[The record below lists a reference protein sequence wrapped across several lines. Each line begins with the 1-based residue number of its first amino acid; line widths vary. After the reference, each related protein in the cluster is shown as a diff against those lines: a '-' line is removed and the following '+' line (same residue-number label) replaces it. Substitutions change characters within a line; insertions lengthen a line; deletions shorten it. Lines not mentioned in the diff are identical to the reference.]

1 MPQAPQKKSHD
12 IGSALLAQGVLSA
25 RQLELARR
33 RAKRQS
39 LPLHRAII
47 ELNLASEQET
57 YRALAP
63 LHGLA
68 YREIEG
74 LPVPPEVRERVP
86 VKIVLRYTVFPV
98 EEQEGLLTLAFADPP
113 TAAMLSSLRLALGQ
127 RLRAVLATPSE
138 IRAGIERFYGL
149 GAETIQQLREDR
161 GLPAPEEALTFEHSQ
176 DQEEPQ
182 PGGDDASISKFVTQ
196 ILHEALRL
204 GATDIHMEPYEDRIR
219 LRYRIDGILQDIP
232 VPSGLQELYGAIV
245 SRLKVMAGLNIAERR
260 LPHDGRIAMKRGSR
274 RYDLRVSILPTRLGE
289 SVCLRVLSRDDLS
302 LEFERLGMPPAEQ
315 ESIQAVMGL
324 SQGMMLL
331 TGPTGSGKTTTLYTA
346 LQHSRDEGRKI
357 ITVEDPVEYQMGG
370 VSQIQVRPDIGLT
383 FSSGLRSILR
393 HDPDV
398 VLIGEIRDH
407 ETAEIAIRAAQTGH
421 LVLSTLHT
429 NDSPSAVIR
438 LIDMGIEPFLV
449 ASSLICSIAQ
459 RLVRLNCR
467 NCAQEEPLE
476 DPVLRAEMAAALQLQ
491 PAEVRS
497 MRGAGCVECG
507 GRGYRGREA
516 IYEFFYLSDRMSDRI
531 QPGLTLAKLRELARQ
546 EGWRPLREVGW
557 TKVAAGITS
566 VEEHQRVTRR
576 AEHLVRHGAAQS
588 DISSVKLV

>member
-1 MPQAPQKKSHD
+1 MPNAPQRKSND
-12 IGSALLAQGVLSA
+12 IGSALLGKGLLSL
-25 RQLELARR
+25 RQLEFARR
-33 RAKRQS
+33 RASRQR

-47 ELNLASEQET
+47 ELNLVSEQET
-57 YRALAP
+57 YRALAQ
-63 LHGLA
+63 LHGLP
-68 YREIEG
+68 YREIKG
-74 LPVPPEVRERVP
+74 LSVPPHIRERVP
-86 VKIVLRYTVFPV
+86 VKIVLRYAIFPV
-98 EEQEGLLTLAFADPP
+98 EEQEGLLTLAFSDPP
-113 TAAMLSSLRLALGQ
+113 TAATLSNLRLALGQ

-138 IRAGIERFYGL
+138 IRAGIESFYGL

-161 GLPAPEEALTFEHSQ
+161 GLPSPEEALTFETSEE
-176 DQEEPQ
+176 QEDLQ
-182 PGGDDASISKFVTQ
+182 QGGEDASISKFVTQ
-196 ILHEALRL
+196 ILYEALRL
-204 GATDIHMEPYEDRIR
+204 GATDIHMEPYEDRMR

-232 VPSGLQELYGAIV
+232 VPSGLQELYSAIV

-302 LEFERLGMPPAEQ
+302 LEFERLGMPQEEQ
-315 ESIQAVMGL
+315 KSIKAVMGL

-357 ITVEDPVEYQMGG
+357 ITVEDPVEYQMAG

-398 VLIGEIRDH
+398 VLIGEIRDQ
-407 ETAEIAIRAAQTGH
+407 ETAEIAIRASQTGH

-467 NCAQEEPLE
+467 NCVREEPLE
-476 DPVLRAEMAAALQLQ
+476 DPALCSEMAAALALE
-491 PAEVRS
+491 PEELRS
-497 MRGAGCVECG
+497 MRGTGCVECG
-507 GRGYRGREA
+507 ERGYRGREA
-516 IYEFFYLSDRMSDRI
+516 IYEFFYLSDRMSDLI
-531 QPGLTLAKLRELARQ
+531 QPGVTLAKLREMARV

-557 TKVAAGITS
+557 AKVQEGITS
-566 VEEHQRVTRR
+566 VEEHQRVTQR
-576 AEHLVRHGAAQS
+576 AEHLSRRG
-588 DISSVKLV
+588 K

>member
-1 MPQAPQKKSHD
+1 MPNAPQRKSND
-12 IGSALLAQGVLSA
+12 IGSALLGKGLLSL
-25 RQLELARR
+25 RQLEFARR
-33 RAKRQS
+33 RASRQR

-47 ELNLASEQET
+47 ELNLVSEQET
-57 YRALAP
+57 YRALAQ
-63 LHGLA
+63 LHGLP
-68 YREIEG
+68 YREIKG
-74 LPVPPEVRERVP
+74 LSVPPHIRERVP
-86 VKIVLRYTVFPV
+86 VKIVLRYAIFPV
-98 EEQEGLLTLAFADPP
+98 EEQEGLLTLAFSDPP
-113 TAAMLSSLRLALGQ
+113 TAATLSNLRLALGQ

-138 IRAGIERFYGL
+138 IRAGIESFYGL

-161 GLPAPEEALTFEHSQ
+161 GLPSPEEALTFETSEE
-176 DQEEPQ
+176 QEDLQ
-182 PGGDDASISKFVTQ
+182 QGGEDASISKFVTQ
-196 ILHEALRL
+196 ILYEALRL
-204 GATDIHMEPYEDRIR
+204 GATDIHMEPYEDRMR

-232 VPSGLQELYGAIV
+232 VPSGLQELYSAIV

-260 LPHDGRIAMKRGSR
+260 LPHDGRIAMRRGSR

-289 SVCLRVLSRDDLS
+289 AVCLRVLSRDDLS
-302 LEFERLGMPPAEQ
+302 LEFERLGMPQEEQ
-315 ESIQAVMGL
+315 KSIKAVMGL

-357 ITVEDPVEYQMGG
+357 ITVEDPVEYQMAG

-398 VLIGEIRDH
+398 VLIGEIRDQ
-407 ETAEIAIRAAQTGH
+407 ETAEIAIRASQTGH

-467 NCAQEEPLE
+467 NCVREEPLE
-476 DPVLRAEMAAALQLQ
+476 DPALCSEMAAALALE
-491 PAEVRS
+491 PEELRS
-497 MRGAGCVECG
+497 MRGTGCVECG
-507 GRGYRGREA
+507 ERGYRGREA
-516 IYEFFYLSDRMSDRI
+516 IYEFFYLSDRMSDLI
-531 QPGLTLAKLRELARQ
+531 QPGVTLAKLREMARV

-557 TKVAAGITS
+557 AKVQEGITS
-566 VEEHQRVTRR
+566 VEEHQRVTQR
-576 AEHLVRHGAAQS
+576 AEHLSRRG
-588 DISSVKLV
+588 K

>member
-1 MPQAPQKKSHD
+1 MPNAPQRKSND
-12 IGSALLAQGVLSA
+12 VGSALLDKGLLSQ
-25 RQLELARR
+25 RQLEFARR
-33 RAKRQS
+33 RATRQK
-39 LPLHRAII
+39 LPLHRAVI

-57 YRALAP
+57 YRALAQ
-63 LHGLA
+63 LHGLP
-68 YREIEG
+68 YREIKG
-74 LPVPPEVRERVP
+74 LSVPPHIRERVP
-86 VKIVLRYTVFPV
+86 VKIVLRYAVFPV

-113 TAAMLSSLRLALGQ
+113 TAATLSNLRLALGQ

-138 IRAGIERFYGL
+138 IRAGIENFYGL

-161 GLPAPEEALTFEHSQ
+161 GLPTPEEALTFETSEE
-176 DQEEPQ
+176 QEDLQ
-182 PGGDDASISKFVTQ
+182 HGGEDASISKFVTQ
-196 ILHEALRL
+196 ILYEALRL
-204 GATDIHMEPYEDRIR
+204 GATDIHMEPYEDRMR

-232 VPSGLQELYGAIV
+232 VPSGLQELYSAIV

-260 LPHDGRIAMKRGSR
+260 LPHDGRIAMRRGSR

-289 SVCLRVLSRDDLS
+289 AVCLRVLSRDDLS
-302 LEFERLGMPPAEQ
+302 LEFERLGMPQEEQ
-315 ESIQAVMGL
+315 KSIKAVMGL

-357 ITVEDPVEYQMGG
+357 ITVEDPVEYQMTG

-398 VLIGEIRDH
+398 VLIGEIRDQ
-407 ETAEIAIRAAQTGH
+407 ETAEIAIRASQTGH

-467 NCAQEEPLE
+467 NCVREEPLE
-476 DPVLRAEMAAALQLQ
+476 DSALRAEMTAALALQ
-491 PAEVRS
+491 PEDIRS

-507 GRGYRGREA
+507 ERGYRGREA
-516 IYEFFYLSDRMSDRI
+516 IYEFFYLSDRMSDLI
-531 QPGLTLAKLRELARQ
+531 QPGLTLAKLREMARV

-557 TKVAAGITS
+557 AKVQAGITS
-566 VEEHQRVTRR
+566 VEEHQRVTQR
-576 AEHLVRHGAAQS
+576 AEHLLRRG
-588 DISSVKLV
+588 K

>member
-1 MPQAPQKKSHD
+1 MSNIPQKKKHD
-12 IGSALLAQGVLSA
+12 IGHALLEKNLLSQ
-25 RQLELARR
+25 RQLDLARR
-33 RAKRQS
+33 RASRQR

-47 ELNLASEQET
+47 ELNLVSEQET
-57 YRALAP
+57 YRALAQLHALPYQEIKALSLPAP
-63 LHGLA
+63 L
-68 YREIEG
+68 
-74 LPVPPEVRERVP
+74 RERVP
-86 VKIVLRYTVFPV
+86 VKVVLRYTVFPI
-98 EEQEGLLTLAFADPP
+98 EEKEGLITLAFVDPP
-113 TAAMLSSLRLALGQ
+113 TAATLSNLRLVLGQ

-161 GLPAPEEALTFEHSQ
+161 GLPAAEEALTFETS
-176 DQEEPQ
+176 DEQEEQ
-182 PGGDDASISKFVTQ
+182 QSGGEDASISKFVTQ

-204 GATDIHMEPYEDRIR
+204 GATDIHMEPYEDRMR

-232 VPSGLQELYGAIV
+232 VPAGLQELYAAIV

-302 LEFERLGMPPAEQ
+302 LEFERLGMPPQEQ
-315 ESIQAVMGL
+315 ESIKGVMGL

-331 TGPTGSGKTTTLYTA
+331 TGPTGSGKTTTLYSA

-357 ITVEDPVEYQMGG
+357 ITVEDPVEYQMPG
-370 VSQIQVRPDIGLT
+370 VSQIQVRPDIGLS

-398 VLIGEIRDH
+398 VLIGEIRDQ
-407 ETAEIAIRAAQTGH
+407 ETAEIAIRASQTGH

-429 NDSPSAVIR
+429 NDSPSAVVR

-467 NCAQEEPLE
+467 NCVAEEMIE
-476 DPVLRAEMAAALQLQ
+476 DPALRAEMAAALGIGPEELRAQ
-491 PAEVRS
+491 
-497 MRGAGCVECG
+497 RGAGCVECG
-507 GRGYRGREA
+507 ERGYRGREA
-516 IYEFFYLSDRMSDRI
+516 IYEFFYLSERMSDLI
-531 QPGLTLAKLRELARQ
+531 QPGLTLASLREVARS
-546 EGWRPLREVGW
+546 EGWRPLRETGW
-557 TKVAAGITS
+557 EKVQAGITS
-566 VEEHQRVTRR
+566 IEEHQRVTRR
-576 AEHLVRHGAAQS
+576 AEHLLRRN
-588 DISSVKLV
+588 

>member
-1 MPQAPQKKSHD
+1 MPNAPQRKSND
-12 IGSALLAQGVLSA
+12 IGSALLGKGLLSL
-25 RQLELARR
+25 RQLEFARR
-33 RAKRQS
+33 RASRQR

-47 ELNLASEQET
+47 ELNLVSEQET
-57 YRALAP
+57 YRALAQ
-63 LHGLA
+63 LHGLP
-68 YREIEG
+68 YREIKG
-74 LPVPPEVRERVP
+74 LSVPPHIRERVP
-86 VKIVLRYTVFPV
+86 VKIVLRYAIFPV
-98 EEQEGLLTLAFADPP
+98 EEQEGLLTLAFSDPP
-113 TAAMLSSLRLALGQ
+113 TAATLSNLRLALGQ

-138 IRAGIERFYGL
+138 IRAGIESFYGL

-161 GLPAPEEALTFEHSQ
+161 GLPSPEEALTFETSEE
-176 DQEEPQ
+176 QEDLQ
-182 PGGDDASISKFVTQ
+182 QGGEDASISKFVTQ
-196 ILHEALRL
+196 ILYEALRL
-204 GATDIHMEPYEDRIR
+204 GATDIHMEPYEDRMR

-232 VPSGLQELYGAIV
+232 VPSGLQELYSAIV

-302 LEFERLGMPPAEQ
+302 LEFERLGMPQEEQ
-315 ESIQAVMGL
+315 KSIKEVMGL

-357 ITVEDPVEYQMGG
+357 ITVEDPVEYQMAG

-398 VLIGEIRDH
+398 VLIGEIRDQ
-407 ETAEIAIRAAQTGH
+407 ETAEIAIRASQTGH

-467 NCAQEEPLE
+467 NCVREEPLE
-476 DPVLRAEMAAALQLQ
+476 DPALCSEMAAALALE
-491 PAEVRS
+491 PEELRS
-497 MRGAGCVECG
+497 MRGTGCVECG
-507 GRGYRGREA
+507 ERGYRGREA
-516 IYEFFYLSDRMSDRI
+516 IYEFFYLSDRMSDLI
-531 QPGLTLAKLRELARQ
+531 QPGVTLAKLREMARV

-557 TKVAAGITS
+557 AKVQEGITS
-566 VEEHQRVTRR
+566 VEEHQRVTQR
-576 AEHLVRHGAAQS
+576 AEHLSRRG
-588 DISSVKLV
+588 K

>member
-1 MPQAPQKKSHD
+1 MPNASQKKPKD
-12 IGSALLAQGVLSA
+12 IGSALLAKGILSR

-33 RAKRQS
+33 RASRQRVS
-39 LPLHRAII
+39 LHRAII
-47 ELNLASEQET
+47 DLNLASERET
-57 YRALAP
+57 YRALAQF
-63 LHGLA
+63 HGLP
-68 YREIEG
+68 YREIKG
-74 LPVPPEVRERVP
+74 LSVPAHIRERVP
-86 VKIVLRYTVFPV
+86 VKIVLRYSVFPV

-113 TAAMLSSLRLALGQ
+113 TPATLSNLRLALGQ
-127 RLRAVLATPSE
+127 RLRTVLATPSE
-138 IRAGIERFYGL
+138 IRSGIERFYGL

-161 GLPAPEEALTFEHSQ
+161 GLPSSEEALTFETSEE
-176 DQEEPQ
+176 QEDAQHGAE
-182 PGGDDASISKFVTQ
+182 DASISKFVTQ
-196 ILHEALRL
+196 ILYEALRL
-204 GATDIHMEPYEDRIR
+204 GATDVHMEPYEDRMR

-274 RYDLRVSILPTRLGE
+274 RYDLRVSILPTRMGE
-289 SVCLRVLSRDDLS
+289 AVCLRVLNRDDLS
-302 LEFERLGMPPAEQ
+302 LEFERLGMPRAEQ
-315 ESIQAVMGL
+315 ESIKGVMGL

-357 ITVEDPVEYQMGG
+357 ITVEDPVEYQMAG

-398 VLIGEIRDH
+398 VLIGEIRDQ
-407 ETAEIAIRAAQTGH
+407 ETAEIAVRASQTGH

-467 NCAQEEPLE
+467 NCGREESIENPA
-476 DPVLRAEMAAALQLQ
+476 LRAEMAAALAIEPEELRS
-491 PAEVRS
+491 VR
-497 MRGAGCVECG
+497 GVGCVECG
-507 GRGYRGREA
+507 ERGYRGREA
-516 IYEFFYLSDRMSDRI
+516 IYEFFYLSDRMSDLI
-531 QPGLTLAKLRELARQ
+531 QPGLTLAKLRETART

-557 TKVAAGITS
+557 EKVQEGITS
-566 VEEHQRVTRR
+566 IEEHQRVTQR
-576 AEHLVRHGAAQS
+576 AEQLLRRGGQ
-588 DISSVKLV
+588 

>member
-1 MPQAPQKKSHD
+1 MPDAPHKKSND
-12 IGSALLAQGVLSA
+12 IGTVLLAQGVLSR

-33 RAKRQS
+33 RATRQEV
-39 LPLHRAII
+39 PLHRAII
-47 ELNLASEQET
+47 ELNFASEQET
-57 YRALAP
+57 YHALAK
-63 LHGLA
+63 LHRLPYEQIDKLA
-68 YREIEG
+68 
-74 LPVPPEVRERVP
+74 LHPKMRERVP

-98 EEQEGLLTLAFADPP
+98 AEQEGLLTLAFADPP
-113 TAAMLSSLRLALGQ
+113 TPATLSNLRLVLGQ
-127 RLRAVLATPSE
+127 RLRVVLATPSQ
-138 IRAGIERFYGL
+138 IRSGVERFYGL

-161 GLPAPEEALTFEHSQ
+161 GMPSAEEALTFETSEE
-176 DQEEPQ
+176 QEDAQQGSE
-182 PGGDDASISKFVTQ
+182 DASISKFVTQ
-196 ILHEALRL
+196 ILYEALRL
-204 GATDIHMEPYEDRIR
+204 GATDIHMEPYEDHMR

-232 VPSGLQELYGAIV
+232 VPSGLQELYAAIV

-274 RYDLRVSILPTRLGE
+274 RYDIRVSILPTRIGE
-289 SVCLRVLSRDDLS
+289 AVCLRVLNRDDLS
-302 LEFERLGMPPAEQ
+302 LEFDRLGMPAESQ
-315 ESIQAVMGL
+315 ETIKRVMGL

-346 LQHSRDEGRKI
+346 LEHSRDAGRKI
-357 ITVEDPVEYQMGG
+357 ITVEDPVEYEMAG

-449 ASSLICSIAQ
+449 SSSLICSIAQ

-467 NCAQEEPLE
+467 NCAVNEPVE
-476 DPVLRAEMAAALQLQ
+476 DPNVRAEMSAALSLE
-491 PAEVRS
+491 PEALRS
-497 MRGAGCVECG
+497 MRGTGCVECSN
-507 GRGYRGREA
+507 RGYRGREA
-516 IYEFFYLSDRMSDRI
+516 IYEFLYLSERMSDGI
-531 QPGLTLAKLRELARQ
+531 QPGLTLSKLRELART
-546 EGWRPLREVGW
+546 EGWRPLRELGW
-557 TKVAAGITS
+557 QKVQAGITS
-566 VEEHQRVTRR
+566 IEEHDRITQR
-576 AEHLVRHGAAQS
+576 AEHLLRRGS
-588 DISSVKLV
+588 GR

>member
-1 MPQAPQKKSHD
+1 MSKAPQKKGND
-12 IGSALLAQGVLSA
+12 IGNALMVKGVLSQ
-25 RQLELARR
+25 RQVDLARR
-33 RAKRQS
+33 RAGRQG
-39 LPLHRAII
+39 LALHRATI

-57 YRALAP
+57 YRALAE
-63 LHGLA
+63 LHGLPF
-68 YREIEG
+68 RKIDG
-74 LPVPPEVRERVP
+74 LSVPSHIRERVP
-86 VKIVLRYTVFPV
+86 VKIALRYVVFPV

-113 TAAMLSSLRLALGQ
+113 TPATLSNLRLALGQ

-138 IRAGIERFYGL
+138 IRAGVERFYGL

-161 GLPAPEEALTFEHSQ
+161 GLPAPDEALTFETSEE
-176 DQEEPQ
+176 QEEVQ
-182 PGGDDASISKFVTQ
+182 QGREDASISKFVTQ
-196 ILHEALRL
+196 ILYEALRL
-204 GATDIHMEPYEDRIR
+204 GATDIHMEPYEDRMR

-289 SVCLRVLSRDDLS
+289 AVCLRVLNRDDLS
-302 LEFERLGMPPAEQ
+302 LEFERLGMPQEEQ
-315 ESIQAVMGL
+315 ETIKGVMEL

-357 ITVEDPVEYQMGG
+357 ITVEDPVEYQMQG

-398 VLIGEIRDH
+398 VLIGEIRDQ
-407 ETAEIAIRAAQTGH
+407 ETAEIAIRASQTGH

-459 RLVRLNCR
+459 RLIRLNCR
-467 NCAQEEPLE
+467 NCVEEEPVENL
-476 DPVLRAEMAAALQLQ
+476 DLRAEMAAALALE
-491 PAEVRS
+491 PEDIRS
-497 MRGAGCVECG
+497 MRGAGCVECAE
-507 GRGYRGREA
+507 RGYRGREA
-516 IYEFFYLSDRMSDRI
+516 IYEFLYMSDEMSNLI
-531 QPGLTLAKLRELARQ
+531 QPGINLAKLRAMARK

-557 TKVAAGITS
+557 KKVQEGITS
-566 VEEHQRVTRR
+566 MEEHQRVTRR
-576 AEHLVRHGAAQS
+576 TEHLLRRGAHQH
-588 DISSVKLV
+588 

>member
-1 MPQAPQKKSHD
+1 MPNAPQRKSND
-12 IGSALLAQGVLSA
+12 IGSALLGKGLLSL
-25 RQLELARR
+25 RQLEFARR
-33 RAKRQS
+33 RASRQR

-47 ELNLASEQET
+47 ELNLVSEQET
-57 YRALAP
+57 YRALAQ
-63 LHGLA
+63 LHGLP
-68 YREIEG
+68 YREIKG
-74 LPVPPEVRERVP
+74 LSVPPHIRERVP
-86 VKIVLRYTVFPV
+86 VKIVLRYAIFPV
-98 EEQEGLLTLAFADPP
+98 EEQEGLLTLAFSDPP
-113 TAAMLSSLRLALGQ
+113 TAATLSNLRLALGQ

-138 IRAGIERFYGL
+138 IRAGIESFYGL

-161 GLPAPEEALTFEHSQ
+161 GLPSPEEALTFETSEE
-176 DQEEPQ
+176 QEDLQ
-182 PGGDDASISKFVTQ
+182 QGGEDASISKFVTQ
-196 ILHEALRL
+196 ILYEALRL
-204 GATDIHMEPYEDRIR
+204 GATDIHMEPYEDRMR

-232 VPSGLQELYGAIV
+232 VPSGLQELYSAIV

-302 LEFERLGMPPAEQ
+302 LEFERLGMPQEEQ
-315 ESIQAVMGL
+315 KSIKEVMGL

-357 ITVEDPVEYQMGG
+357 ITVEDPVEYQMAG

-398 VLIGEIRDH
+398 VLIGDIRDQ
-407 ETAEIAIRAAQTGH
+407 ETAEIAIRASQTGH

-467 NCAQEEPLE
+467 NCVREEPLE
-476 DPVLRAEMAAALQLQ
+476 DPALCSEMAAALALE
-491 PAEVRS
+491 PEELRS
-497 MRGAGCVECG
+497 MRGTGCVECG
-507 GRGYRGREA
+507 ERGYRGREA
-516 IYEFFYLSDRMSDRI
+516 IYEFFYLSDRMSDLI
-531 QPGLTLAKLRELARQ
+531 QPGVTLAKLREMARV

-557 TKVAAGITS
+557 AKVQEGITS
-566 VEEHQRVTRR
+566 VEEHQRVTQR
-576 AEHLVRHGAAQS
+576 AEHLSRRG
-588 DISSVKLV
+588 K

>member
-1 MPQAPQKKSHD
+1 MPDAPQKKSND
-12 IGSALLAQGVLSA
+12 IGTVLLTNGVLSR

-33 RAKRQS
+33 RATRQEV
-39 LPLHRAII
+39 PLHRAII
-47 ELNLASEQET
+47 ELNFASEQET
-57 YRALAP
+57 YHALAKIHRLPYEP
-63 LHGLA
+63 LDGLS
-68 YREIEG
+68 
-74 LPVPPEVRERVP
+74 LPPKMRERVP

-98 EEQEGLLTLAFADPP
+98 TEREGLLTLAFADPP
-113 TAAMLSSLRLALGQ
+113 TPATLSNLRLALGQ
-127 RLRAVLATPSE
+127 RLRVVLATPSQ
-138 IRAGIERFYGL
+138 IRSGVERFYGL

-161 GLPAPEEALTFEHSQ
+161 GMSSAEEALTFETSEE
-176 DQEEPQ
+176 QEDAQQGSEA
-182 PGGDDASISKFVTQ
+182 ASISKFVTQ
-196 ILHEALRL
+196 ILYEALRL
-204 GATDIHMEPYEDRIR
+204 GATDIHMEPYEDHMR

-232 VPSGLQELYGAIV
+232 VPSGLQELYAAIV

-274 RYDLRVSILPTRLGE
+274 RYDIRVSILPTRIGE
-289 SVCLRVLSRDDLS
+289 AVCLRVLNRDDLS
-302 LEFERLGMPPAEQ
+302 LEFDRLGMPVEEQ
-315 ESIQAVMGL
+315 ETIKRAMGL

-346 LQHSRDEGRKI
+346 LEHSRDAGRKI

-398 VLIGEIRDH
+398 VLIGEIRDK
-407 ETAEIAIRAAQTGH
+407 ETAEIAIRASQTGH

-467 NCAQEEPLE
+467 NCVVNEAVT
-476 DPVLRAEMAAALQLQ
+476 DPNIRAEMAAALSLE
-491 PAEVRS
+491 PEALRS
-497 MRGAGCVECG
+497 MRGTGCVECG
-507 GRGYRGREA
+507 NLGYRSREA
-516 IYEFFYLSDRMSDRI
+516 IYEFLYLSERMSDAI
-531 QPGLTLAKLRELARQ
+531 QPGLTLSTLRELART
-546 EGWRPLREVGW
+546 EGWCPLREVGW
-557 TKVAAGITS
+557 QKVQDGVTSIAEHERIT
-566 VEEHQRVTRR
+566 QR
-576 AEHLVRHGAAQS
+576 AEHLLRRGAN
-588 DISSVKLV
+588 

>member
-1 MPQAPQKKSHD
+1 MPNAPQRKSND
-12 IGSALLAQGVLSA
+12 IGSALLGKGLLSL
-25 RQLELARR
+25 RQLEFARR
-33 RAKRQS
+33 RASRQR

-47 ELNLASEQET
+47 ELNLVSEQET
-57 YRALAP
+57 YRALAQ
-63 LHGLA
+63 LHGLP
-68 YREIEG
+68 YREIKG
-74 LPVPPEVRERVP
+74 LSVPPHIRERVP
-86 VKIVLRYTVFPV
+86 VKIVLRYAIFPV
-98 EEQEGLLTLAFADPP
+98 EEKEGLLTLAFSDPP
-113 TAAMLSSLRLALGQ
+113 TAATLSNLRLALGQ

-138 IRAGIERFYGL
+138 IRAGIESFYGL

-161 GLPAPEEALTFEHSQ
+161 GLPSPEEALTFETSEE
-176 DQEEPQ
+176 QEDLQ
-182 PGGDDASISKFVTQ
+182 QGGEDASISKFVTQ
-196 ILHEALRL
+196 ILYEALRL
-204 GATDIHMEPYEDRIR
+204 GATDIHMEPYEDRMR

-232 VPSGLQELYGAIV
+232 VPSGLQELYSAIV

-302 LEFERLGMPPAEQ
+302 LEFERLGMPQEEQ
-315 ESIQAVMGL
+315 KSIKEVMGL

-357 ITVEDPVEYQMGG
+357 ITVEDPVEYQMAG

-398 VLIGEIRDH
+398 VLIGEIRDQ
-407 ETAEIAIRAAQTGH
+407 ETAEIAIRASQTGH

-467 NCAQEEPLE
+467 NCVREEPLE
-476 DPVLRAEMAAALQLQ
+476 DPALCSEMAAALALE
-491 PAEVRS
+491 PEELRS
-497 MRGAGCVECG
+497 MRGTGCVECG
-507 GRGYRGREA
+507 ERGYRGREA
-516 IYEFFYLSDRMSDRI
+516 IYEFFYLSDRMSDLI
-531 QPGLTLAKLRELARQ
+531 QPGVTLAKLREMARV

-557 TKVAAGITS
+557 AKVQEGITS
-566 VEEHQRVTRR
+566 VEEHQRVTQR
-576 AEHLVRHGAAQS
+576 AEHLSRRG
-588 DISSVKLV
+588 K

>member
-1 MPQAPQKKSHD
+1 MSNTPQKRPND
-12 IGSALLAQGVLSA
+12 VGSALVAKGVLSR

-33 RAKRQS
+33 RASRQR

-47 ELNLASEQET
+47 ELNLASEHET
-57 YRALAP
+57 YRALAQ
-63 LHGLA
+63 LHGLP
-68 YREIEG
+68 YRKIDG
-74 LPVPPEVRERVP
+74 LSVPPRIRERVP

-113 TAAMLSSLRLALGQ
+113 TPATLSNLRLALGQ
-127 RLRAVLATPSE
+127 RLRTVLATPSE
-138 IRAGIERFYGL
+138 IRAGVERFYGL

-161 GLPAPEEALTFEHSQ
+161 GMPSPEEALTFETSEE
-176 DQEEPQ
+176 QEDAEQ
-182 PGGDDASISKFVTQ
+182 GREDASISKFVTQ
-196 ILHEALRL
+196 ILYEALRL
-204 GATDIHMEPYEDRIR
+204 GATDIHMEPYEDRMR

-274 RYDLRVSILPTRLGE
+274 RYDLRVSILPTRAGE
-289 SVCLRVLSRDDLS
+289 AVCLRVLNRDDLS
-302 LEFERLGMPPAEQ
+302 LEFERLGMPGEEQ
-315 ESIQAVMGL
+315 ESIKGVMGL

-357 ITVEDPVEYQMGG
+357 ITVEDPVEYQMQG
-370 VSQIQVRPDIGLT
+370 VSQIQVRPEIGLT

-398 VLIGEIRDH
+398 VLIGEIRDR
-407 ETAEIAIRAAQTGH
+407 ETAEIAIRASQTGH

-459 RLVRLNCR
+459 RLIRLNCR
-467 NCAQEEPLE
+467 NCVSDEPLE
-476 DPVLRAEMAAALQLQ
+476 DPALRAEMAAALALE
-491 PAEVRS
+491 PEELRT
-497 MRGAGCVECG
+497 MRGRGCVECG
-507 GRGYRGREA
+507 ERGYRGREA
-516 IYEFFYLSDRMSDRI
+516 IYEFFYLSDRMSDLI
-531 QPGLTLAKLRELARQ
+531 QPGLTLAKLRELART

-557 TKVAAGITS
+557 GKVQAGITS

-576 AEHLVRHGAAQS
+576 AEHLLRRGG
-588 DISSVKLV
+588 

>member
-1 MPQAPQKKSHD
+1 MSNLPQKKNDD
-12 IGSALLAQGVLSA
+12 IGHALLENALLSR
-25 RQLELARR
+25 RQLDLARR
-33 RAKRQS
+33 RASRQR

-47 ELNLASEQET
+47 ELNLVSEQET
-57 YRALAP
+57 YRALAQ
-63 LHGLA
+63 LHALPYQEIKGLT
-68 YREIEG
+68 
-74 LPVPPEVRERVP
+74 LPPKLRERVP

-98 EEQEGLLTLAFADPP
+98 EELDGLLTLAFADPP
-113 TAAMLSSLRLALGQ
+113 TAATLSNLRLVLGQ

-149 GAETIQQLREDR
+149 GAETIQRLREDR
-161 GLPAPEEALTFEHSQ
+161 GLPAAEEALTFETSEE
-176 DQEEPQ
+176 QENAQQSGE
-182 PGGDDASISKFVTQ
+182 DASISKFVTQ

-204 GATDIHMEPYEDRIR
+204 GATDIHMEPYEDRMR

-232 VPSGLQELYGAIV
+232 VPAGLQELYGAIV

-302 LEFERLGMPPAEQ
+302 LEFERLGMPPEEQ
-315 ESIQAVMGL
+315 ESIKGVMGL

-357 ITVEDPVEYQMGG
+357 ITVEDPVEYQMPG

-398 VLIGEIRDH
+398 VLIGEIRDQ
-407 ETAEIAIRAAQTGH
+407 ETAEIAIRASQTGH

-429 NDSPSAVIR
+429 NDSPSAVVR

-467 NCAQEEPLE
+467 NCVADEVIEHSA
-476 DPVLRAEMAAALQLQ
+476 LRTEMAAALNISE
-491 PAEVRS
+491 AEVRAQ
-497 MRGAGCVECG
+497 RGSGCVECG
-507 GRGYRGREA
+507 QRGYRGREA
-516 IYEFFYLSDRMSDRI
+516 IYEFFYLSDRMSDLI
-531 QPGLTLAKLRELARQ
+531 QPGLTLAKLREMARI
-546 EGWRPLREVGW
+546 EGWRPLRETGW
-557 TKVAAGITS
+557 AKVQAGITS
-566 VEEHQRVTRR
+566 IEEHQRVTRR
-576 AEHLVRHGAAQS
+576 AEHLLRGN
-588 DISSVKLV
+588 

>member
-1 MPQAPQKKSHD
+1 MPNSPQKKSND
-12 IGSALLAQGVLSA
+12 IGSALLGKGLLSR

-33 RAKRQS
+33 RASRQS

-57 YRALAP
+57 YRALAQ
-63 LHGLA
+63 LHELP
-68 YREIEG
+68 YQEIKE
-74 LPVPPEVRERVP
+74 LVVSPSIHERVP
-86 VKIVLRYTVFPV
+86 VKIVLRYAIFPV

-113 TAAMLSSLRLALGQ
+113 TAATLSNLRLALGQ

-138 IRAGIERFYGL
+138 IRAGVESFYGL

-161 GLPAPEEALTFEHSQ
+161 GLPAPEEALTFETSEE
-176 DQEEPQ
+176 QEDLQ
-182 PGGDDASISKFVTQ
+182 QGGEDASISKFVTQ
-196 ILHEALRL
+196 ILYEALRL
-204 GATDIHMEPYEDRIR
+204 GATDIHMEPYEDRMR
-219 LRYRIDGILQDIP
+219 LRYRIDGMLQDIP

-302 LEFERLGMPPAEQ
+302 LEFERLGMPQEEQ
-315 ESIQAVMGL
+315 ESIKAVMGL

-357 ITVEDPVEYQMGG
+357 ITVEDPVEYQMAG

-398 VLIGEIRDH
+398 VLIGEIRDQ

-429 NDSPSAVIR
+429 NDSPSAVVR

-467 NCAQEEPLE
+467 NCMADEPVV
-476 DPVLRAEMAAALQLQ
+476 DPALRTEMAAALALE
-491 PAEVRS
+491 PEALRA
-497 MRGAGCVECG
+497 MRGTGCVECG
-507 GRGYRGREA
+507 QRGYRGREA
-516 IYEFFYLSDRMSDRI
+516 IYEFFYLSDRMSDLI
-531 QPGLTLAKLRELARQ
+531 QPGLTLAKLRKMARQ

-557 TKVAAGITS
+557 GKVQSGITS
-566 VEEHQRVTRR
+566 IEEHQRVTRR
-576 AEHLVRHGAAQS
+576 AEQLLRRGEQH
-588 DISSVKLV
+588 

>member
-1 MPQAPQKKSHD
+1 MANAAHKNTND
-12 IGSALLAQGVLSA
+12 IGTALVAKGILSR
-25 RQLELARR
+25 RQLDLARR
-33 RAKRQS
+33 RANRQS

-47 ELNLASEQET
+47 ELNLATEQET
-57 YRALAP
+57 YRALAQ
-63 LHGLA
+63 LHGLP
-68 YREIEG
+68 YREIDG
-74 LPVPPEVRERVP
+74 LSVPLQIRERVP
-86 VKIVLRYTVFPV
+86 VKLVLRYTVFPV
-98 EEQEGLLTLAFADPP
+98 EEQEGMLTLAFADPP
-113 TAAMLSSLRLALGQ
+113 TAATLSNLRLALGQ
-127 RLRAVLATPSE
+127 RLRTVLATPSE
-138 IRAGIERFYGL
+138 IRAAVERLYGL

-161 GLPAPEEALTFEHSQ
+161 GLPTPEEALTFETSEE
-176 DQEEPQ
+176 QEDLQQGAE
-182 PGGDDASISKFVTQ
+182 DASISKFVTQ
-196 ILHEALRL
+196 ILYEALRL
-204 GATDIHMEPYEDRIR
+204 EATDIHMEPYEDRMR

-289 SVCLRVLSRDDLS
+289 SVCLRVLKRDDMS
-302 LEFERLGMPPAEQ
+302 LEFERLGMPPEEQ
-315 ESIQAVMGL
+315 VSIKGVMGL

-357 ITVEDPVEYQMGG
+357 ITVEDPVEYQMAG

-398 VLIGEIRDH
+398 VLIGEIRDQ
-407 ETAEIAIRAAQTGH
+407 ETAEIAIRASQTGH

-429 NDSPSAVIR
+429 NDSPSAVVR
-438 LIDMGIEPFLV
+438 LIDMGVEPFMV

-459 RLVRLNCR
+459 RLIRLNCR
-467 NCAQEEPLE
+467 NCLQEEPVR
-476 DPVLRAEMAAALQLQ
+476 DPVVRAEMAQVLALE

-497 MRGAGCVECG
+497 MRGTGCVECG
-507 GRGYRGREA
+507 ERGYRGREA
-516 IYEFFYLSDRMSDRI
+516 IYEFLYLTDQISDLI
-531 QPGLTLAKLRELARQ
+531 QPGITLAKLREAARA

-557 TKVAAGITS
+557 AKVQSGITS
-566 VEEHQRVTRR
+566 IEEHQRVTRR
-576 AEHLVRHGAAQS
+576 AEHLLRRG
-588 DISSVKLV
+588 

>member
-1 MPQAPQKKSHD
+1 MSKSPPKKSND
-12 IGSALLAQGVLSA
+12 VGSALMAKGVLSQ
-25 RQLELARR
+25 RQVELARR
-33 RAKRQS
+33 RANRQH
-39 LPLHRAII
+39 LALHRAII

-57 YRALAP
+57 YRALAD
-63 LHGLA
+63 LHEIP
-68 YREIEG
+68 YREIGG
-74 LPVPPEVRERVP
+74 LSVPPQIRERVP
-86 VKIVLRYTVFPV
+86 VKIVLRYVVFPV

-113 TAAMLSSLRLALGQ
+113 KPATLSNLRLALGQ
-127 RLRAVLATPSE
+127 RLKAVLATPSE

-161 GLPAPEEALTFEHSQ
+161 GLPAPEEALTFETG
-176 DQEEPQ
+176 EEMEEAQ
-182 PGGDDASISKFVTQ
+182 QGREDASISKFVTQ
-196 ILHEALRL
+196 ILDEALRL
-204 GATDIHMEPYEDRIR
+204 GATDIHFEPYEDRMR

-260 LPHDGRIAMKRGSR
+260 LPHDGRIAMRRGTR

-289 SVCLRVLSRDDLS
+289 TVCLRVLSRDDLS
-302 LEFERLGMPPAEQ
+302 LEFERLGMPPEEQ
-315 ESIQAVMGL
+315 ERIKGVMGL

-357 ITVEDPVEYQMGG
+357 ITVEDPVEYQMPG

-383 FSSGLRSILR
+383 FSAGLRSILR

-398 VLIGEIRDH
+398 VLIGEIRDQ
-407 ETAEIAIRAAQTGH
+407 ETAEIAVRASQTGH

-459 RLVRLNCR
+459 RLIRLNCR
-467 NCAQEEPLE
+467 NCVREEPVE
-476 DPVLRAEMAAALQLQ
+476 NAELRAEMAAALTLE
-491 PAEVRS
+491 PEEIRS

-507 GRGYRGREA
+507 ERGYRGREA
-516 IYEFFYLSDRMSDRI
+516 IYEFLYITDEMSNRIEHGLS
-531 QPGLTLAKLRELARQ
+531 LTKLREMARL
-546 EGWRPLREVGW
+546 EGWRPLREAGW
-557 TKVAAGITS
+557 EKVQDGITS

-576 AEHLVRHGAAQS
+576 AEHLLRRGGGYS
-588 DISSVKLV
+588 PKGSSN

>member
-1 MPQAPQKKSHD
+1 MPNAPQRKSND
-12 IGSALLAQGVLSA
+12 IGSALLGKGLLSL
-25 RQLELARR
+25 RQLEFARR
-33 RAKRQS
+33 RASRQR

-47 ELNLASEQET
+47 ELNLVSEQET
-57 YRALAP
+57 YRALAQ
-63 LHGLA
+63 LHGLP
-68 YREIEG
+68 YREIKG
-74 LPVPPEVRERVP
+74 LSVPPHIRERVP
-86 VKIVLRYTVFPV
+86 VKIVLRYAIFPV
-98 EEQEGLLTLAFADPP
+98 EEQEGLLTLAFSDPP
-113 TAAMLSSLRLALGQ
+113 TAATLSNLRLALGQ

-138 IRAGIERFYGL
+138 IRAGIESFYGL

-161 GLPAPEEALTFEHSQ
+161 GLPSPEEALTFETSEE
-176 DQEEPQ
+176 QEDLQ
-182 PGGDDASISKFVTQ
+182 QGGEDASISKFVTQ
-196 ILHEALRL
+196 ILYEALRL
-204 GATDIHMEPYEDRIR
+204 GATDIHMEPYEDRMR

-232 VPSGLQELYGAIV
+232 VPSGLQELYSAIV

-302 LEFERLGMPPAEQ
+302 LEFERLGMPQEEQ
-315 ESIQAVMGL
+315 KSIKEVMGL

-357 ITVEDPVEYQMGG
+357 ITVEDPVEYQMAG
-370 VSQIQVRPDIGLT
+370 VSQIQVRPDIGLA

-398 VLIGEIRDH
+398 VLIGEIRDQ
-407 ETAEIAIRAAQTGH
+407 ETAEIAIRASQTGH

-467 NCAQEEPLE
+467 NCVREEPLE
-476 DPVLRAEMAAALQLQ
+476 DPALCSEMAAALALE
-491 PAEVRS
+491 PEELRS
-497 MRGAGCVECG
+497 MRGTGCVECG
-507 GRGYRGREA
+507 ERGYRGREA
-516 IYEFFYLSDRMSDRI
+516 IYEFFYLSDRMSDLI
-531 QPGLTLAKLRELARQ
+531 QPGVTLAKLREMARV

-557 TKVAAGITS
+557 AKVQEGITS
-566 VEEHQRVTRR
+566 VEEHQRVTQR
-576 AEHLVRHGAAQS
+576 AEHLSRRG
-588 DISSVKLV
+588 K